1 MPDKPKTASIKDVA
15 DAVKVPGESLSAFS
29 KQWRELTPED
39 KEDLKKG
46 VADGT
51 MTY

>member
-1 MPDKPKTASIKDVA
+1 MPEKKTASIKDVA
-15 DAVKVPGESLSAFS
+15 DAVKAPGETLSDFS
-29 KQWRELTPED
+29 KEWRKLTPED